1 MLLLVGGLHQASPQL
16 ADTISGG
23 DDVDVQLVV
32 QQVVDI
38 LRFQLL
44 VRPVRLQDEVQSGK
58 LLSPIVLKQG
68 VRQITVVIASFSS
81 TGRLLTVETDQG
93 RRNLNKIK

>member
-1 MLLLVGGLHQASPQL
+1 MLLLVRGLHQASPQL

-68 VRQITVVIASFSS
+68 YRQITVVIASFSS